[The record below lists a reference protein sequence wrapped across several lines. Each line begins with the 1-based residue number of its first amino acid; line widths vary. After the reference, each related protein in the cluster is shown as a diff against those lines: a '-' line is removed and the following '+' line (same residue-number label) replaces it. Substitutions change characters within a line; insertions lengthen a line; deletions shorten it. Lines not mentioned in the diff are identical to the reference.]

1 MRAVPAS
8 DARFEDCGRDHRG
21 KTQVDGEKGSVE
33 FLDGE
38 EHVHINRGTQDTRTK
53 VERTNAETQTTQE
66 QLCEG
71 TE

>member
-1 MRAVPAS
+1 V
-8 DARFEDCGRDHRG
+8 GGITGG
-21 KTQVDGEKGSVE
+21 KTQVDGEKGSVV
-33 FLDGE
+33 FLDGW
-38 EHVHINRGTQDTRTK
+38 EHVHINGDKQDTRTK